1 MPHFPTDL
9 HDNGTTVMTHSNVV
23 GGLGR
28 PRPTGPLGPRAGM
41 TAPALLFWLFA
52 IALFVL
58 PFLQQKADA
67 SFGLG
72 DPRSKALWASED
84 TPFNELDLPYW
95 ERVAAVQERIGESL
109 EGDLRQSIEEASE
122 LYFGIETKEQKL
134 RNSGVIEW
142 ERLAAGHETYN
153 EVCAGCHGGT
163 LWSNS
168 VPGDGAGPAARYMEP
183 RPRNFRKGLFKFSST
198 QSGQRP
204 MHKDLYKVV
213 SYGLAGASM
222 PHFKLLTEE
231 RRWDVVE
238 YVRYISLRGEFE
250 ELFLTFTEDDEEL
263 ADAEEVAEI
272 VNSRW
277 HPDKL
282 SSVFPSTPETANDEA
297 SIARGRELYVGAK
310 AGCNGCHG
318 DTGVGDGPSADAFK
332 DGWGYPIKPR
342 DFTGGVY
349 RAGSENGD
357 LWVVIATG
365 INGTPMGAFKAV
377 LTSDEIWD
385 IVHFVRSLEKTEGN

>member
-1 MPHFPTDL
+1 
-9 HDNGTTVMTHSNVV
+9 MTHSKVV

-28 PRPTGPLGPRAGM
+28 PRPRGPMGPRAGM
-41 TAPALLFWLFA
+41 TAQALLFWLFG

-58 PFLQQKADA
+58 PFLADRDDA

-72 DPRSKALWASED
+72 DPRSSEHWASPD
-84 TPFNELDLPYW
+84 TPFNPLDIPFW
-95 ERVAAVQERIGESL
+95 EEVAAAQGSL
-109 EGDLRQSIEEASE
+109 GDNLDGDLRTTIEEASE
-122 LYFGIETKEQKL
+122 QYFGITSDHL

-142 ERLAAGHETYN
+142 RRLAAGEQTYN
-153 EVCAGCHGGT
+153 EVCAGCHGGN
-163 LWSNS
+163 LWEQS
-168 VPGDGAGPAARYMEP
+168 VPGDGAGPAARYMNP
-183 RPRNFRKGLFKFSST
+183 RPRNFRKGLFKFAST
-198 QSGQRP
+198 NSGERP
-204 MHKDLYKVV
+204 MPKDIYNVV
-213 SYGLAGASM
+213 SYGLEGASM

-250 ELFLTFTEDDEEL
+250 ELFLAFTRDDEEM
-263 ADAEEVAEI
+263 ADAAEVAEM
-272 VNSRW
+272 VNERW
-277 HPDKL
+277 NPDNL
-282 SSVFPSTPETANDEA
+282 SSVFPSTPETPNDAA
-297 SIARGRELYVGAK
+297 SIERGRALYVGAK

-318 DTGVGDGPSADAFK
+318 DTGIGDGPSAEDFK

-349 RAGSENGD
+349 RAGSENRD

-365 INGTPMGAFKAV
+365 INGTPMGAFKDV

-385 IVHFVRSLEKTEGN
+385 IVHFVRSLEKKEGN